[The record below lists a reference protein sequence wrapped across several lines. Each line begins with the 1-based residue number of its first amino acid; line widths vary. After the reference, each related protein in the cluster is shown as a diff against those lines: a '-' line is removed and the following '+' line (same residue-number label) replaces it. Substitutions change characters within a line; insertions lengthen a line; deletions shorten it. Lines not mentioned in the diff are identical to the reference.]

1 MKRILFTILFFMVVG
16 ITNAQVTYYWVGGT
30 ASATFINTGSNWNTS
45 LNGTGSARPSSTGAT
60 DILIFDGTNLGGS
73 VPATGPAT
81 ILANGSIT
89 CAQIKIVNNADIIW
103 VRSTSGTS
111 TITISGELGDDF
123 VIEAGS
129 KLSFT
134 STIGSLRVAMGATNT
149 GRCSGAL
156 VMITPLQARFDNTI
170 TGTPGTF
177 VFTNGASLRTNITA
191 ASSSYAF
198 GSSSQSSENWVVFE
212 DGAHLYYEGGYSP
225 MGGTSA
231 FSAINL
237 KPGSV
242 WHHRA
247 NNGLGSFFNRKS
259 FGNIIVENNA
269 TLTADGPIYRI
280 NNLTVNTGCTFT
292 THISGETTVM
302 GNVLVDGTLSSA
314 PATTNVLVL
323 AGNTQQTVSGTG
335 TISVAGLTIGD
346 KADVLLNKSISLE
359 TAVKVYGKLNFN
371 TNQLSGAATFTA
383 GGVLTPVAG
392 TGNTITGSYLIKGNT
407 AIASSS
413 IGQSISGSGIPSNT
427 MIVSFSVTNDT
438 IYVSNPSIATAA
450 GTSLSVTAG
459 GATLVTSNTNGFD
472 PASGSVITAGN
483 KTYENKI
490 NYIVNA
496 ATVTPFGITTGATE
510 NMLQTGFV
518 EINAPV
524 TVNSGI
530 TVSDHLLLNGKM
542 ILRPLDTVHIVSGAT
557 ITGTFNSSNYIATG
571 YNNVTGEQS
580 ILQYDGLAAST
591 VLPIGTATYYLPYSI
606 NPVSASNFSAAVFEN
621 ITANG
626 TVTGTAFTPSEK
638 QNVVNAVWNINRLSG
653 SGAADIQ
660 IGWDAA
666 LEGSTFST
674 LPDTDIGIITNDG
687 TSWSLPVGVA
697 NNTTNNATATIG
709 SFGAFSVGAVP
720 QVSPF
725 VFNPIPDKAYGTPD
739 FNAGATSLNT
749 TQPIVYSS
757 SNSAVATIVN
767 GNIHITGTGT
777 AVITATQ
784 ATDGFYPAAS
794 NTQTL
799 NVTKT
804 NLTIKADDKTRFEGL
819 PNPTLTITYTGLVY
833 GETAAAFLTP
843 VQITTTAVTASAPGT
858 YPITVSGATSN
869 NYNITFVNGV
879 LTVQAKQNQVITF
892 NAPATKTYGNAD
904 FATGAVSTNNSI
916 PVTYTSSN
924 TGVATIT
931 GNTIHITGAGTTTIT
946 ASQAGSDGYFAAT
959 DVVRTLTV
967 NKAALTIKV
976 SDTVKVTG
984 EPNPA
989 FIITYTGFVLGETAA
1004 NLSTQPTVLT
1014 DAVTNSAPGYY
1025 TLTPAGSVSQN
1036 YSFTIVAGKLT
1047 ILPLSG
1053 TGAQYMNAFLNANGN
1068 LIVRVYAPEPALA
1081 DILLYD
1087 IKGRVVAKK
1096 NLFMPKGFINTELYI
1111 PSVLPGIYI
1120 VIVRG
1125 EGVNLWKKIQIIK

>member
-1 MKRILFTILFFMVVG
+1 MKGILFTMLLVIVAG
-16 ITNAQVTYYWVGGT
+16 ITKAQVTYYWVGGT
-30 ASATFINTGSNWNTS
+30 ASATSISTGANWNTS
-45 LNGTGSARPSSTGAT
+45 LNGTGSSRPSSTGAT
-60 DILIFDGTNLGGS
+60 DILVFDGTNVGGS

-111 TITISGELGDDF
+111 TFTISGELGDDF
-123 VIEAGS
+123 VVEAGA

-134 STIGSLRVAMGATNT
+134 STIGSIRVAMGAANT

-170 TGTPGTF
+170 TGTPGSF
-177 VFTNGASLRTNITA
+177 VFTNGSSLRTNITA

-225 MGGTSA
+225 MGGTSGY
-231 FSAINL
+231 SAINF
-237 KPGSV
+237 KPGSF

-269 TLTADGPIYRI
+269 TLTADGPVYRI
-280 NNLTVNTGCTFT
+280 NNLTVNSGCTFT
-292 THISGETTVM
+292 THVSGETTVM

-335 TISVAGLTIGD
+335 TIAVAGLTIGD
-346 KADVLLNKSISLE
+346 KADVLLNKNISLE

-383 GGVLTPVAG
+383 RGIVTPVTG
-392 TGNTITGSYLIKGNT
+392 TGNTVTGSYLITGNN
-407 AIASSS
+407 AVASSS
-413 IGQSISGSGIPSNT
+413 IGQSISGPGIPSNT

-438 IYVSNPSIATAA
+438 IYVSNPSTATAA
-450 GTSLSVTAG
+450 GVALSVTTR
-459 GATLVTSNTNGFD
+459 GAILATSNANGFD
-472 PASGSVITAGN
+472 PATGSVITTGN
-483 KTYENKI
+483 KIYEDKI
-490 NYIVNA
+490 NYIINA
-496 ATVTPFGITTGATE
+496 ATTVPFGITTGATG
-510 NMLQTGFV
+510 NWIQAGFV
-518 EINAPV
+518 EVNAPV
-524 TVNSGI
+524 TVNSGVRI
-530 TVSDHLLLNGKM
+530 SDHLLLNGKM

-557 ITGTFNSSNYIATG
+557 ITGTFNSSKYIVTG
-571 YNNVTGEQS
+571 YNSTTGEQS
-580 ILQYDGLAAST
+580 ILLYDGISSST
-591 VLPIGTATYYLPYSI
+591 VLPIGTAAYYLPFTV

-621 ITANG
+621 ITATGNI
-626 TVTGTAFTPSEK
+626 TGTAFTPSEK

-653 SGAADIQ
+653 TGAADIQ

-674 LPDTDIGIITNDG
+674 LPGTDIGIIANNG
-687 TSWSLPVGVA
+687 TSWTLPL
-697 NNTTNNATATIG
+697 NTADNTSNTGTATVN
-709 SFGAFSVGAVP
+709 SFGAFGVGAVP

-757 SNSAVATIVN
+757 NNLAVATIVN

-777 AVITATQ
+777 TIITATQ
-784 ATDGFYPAAS
+784 ASDGFYPAAS

-819 PNPTLTITYTGLVY
+819 SNPVLTITYTGLVY

-843 VQITTTAVTASAPGT
+843 VQISTTAVVASAPGT

-904 FATGAVSTNNSI
+904 FATGASSTNNTI
-916 PVTYTSSN
+916 PIAYTSSN

-946 ASQAGSDGYFAAT
+946 ASQAGSDGFFAAA

-984 EPNPA
+984 EPNPP

-1004 NLSTQPTVLT
+1004 NLSTQPTVVT
-1014 DAVTNSAPGYY
+1014 DAGTNSAPGYY
-1025 TLTPAGSVSQN
+1025 TLTPGGAVSQN
-1036 YSFTIVAGKLT
+1036 YNFTIVAGKLT

-1053 TGAQYMNAFLNANGN
+1053 TGAQYMNAFLSANRN
-1068 LIVRVYAPEPALA
+1068 LTVRVYAPEPALA

-1087 IKGRVVAKK
+1087 INGKVIAKK
-1096 NLFMPKGFINTELYI
+1096 NLFMPAGFINTELFI